1 MRTKLFLGVLF
12 AGGVFYSGY
21 ALGLSNYNWEEVVA
35 KQVAGTALP
44 QDIQNVDFAPFW
56 KAWQILD
63 TKIAPNKIVS
73 TSTSTIANIEAQQ
86 KVWGAIQGL
95 ASSYGDPYT
104 TFFPPQEAKAF
115 AESVKGSF
123 GGVGMEVT
131 MKDKV
136 ITVVTPLKGT
146 PAEKAGIKAKDR
158 IIKIDGVSTLGMSL
172 DKAVALMH
180 GDPGTVVKLT
190 LIRESERR
198 ELELTI
204 IRAIIE
210 VPTIATEIKDGV
222 FVIHL
227 FSFTE
232 NSASKF
238 RDTLLEFGKLYDSG
252 VSNKLIVDLRSNPG
266 GYLESAVDIA
276 SFFLPEGKEI
286 VREVG
291 NREYGEKVYRSR
303 GFNVFGDNLKMVIL
317 IDGGSASASEIVAS
331 ALRDHGKAILIGEQS
346 FGKGSVQ
353 ELIPLTTDTSLK
365 VTIAR
370 WLTPKGA
377 SISDGGI
384 TPDIVVP
391 YATSTPV
398 GETPKDVQLLRA
410 IEELKK

>member
-1 MRTKLFLGVLF
+1 MYMRTKLVLSLIF
-12 AGGVFYSGY
+12 AGGIFYGGY
-21 ALGLSNYNWEEVVA
+21 TLGLSNYNWESIVA
-35 KQVAGTALP
+35 KQVAGTAVP
-44 QDIQNVDFAPFW
+44 QDIEKADFAPMW
-56 KAWQILD
+56 KAWAILD
-63 TKIAPNKIVS
+63 QKIAPSKASS
-73 TSTSTIANIEAQQ
+73 TKVVTEQD

-95 ASSYGDPYT
+95 AASFGDPYT

-115 AESVKGSF
+115 AECVKGSF

-131 MKDKV
+131 MKDKI
-136 ITVVTPLKGT
+136 ITVVAPLKGT
-146 PAEKAGIKAKDR
+146 PAERAGIKANDR
-158 IIKIDGVSTLGMSL
+158 IVKIDGTSTVNMSL
-172 DKAVALMH
+172 DKAVSMMH
-180 GDPGTVVKLT
+180 GDPGTIVKLT
-190 LIRESERR
+190 ILRESERR
-198 ELELTI
+198 EIELTI
-204 IRAIIE
+204 TRAIIE
-210 VPTIATEIKDGV
+210 IPTIETELQDGV

-232 NSASKF
+232 NSAVKF
-238 RDTLLEFGKLYDSG
+238 RDALLEFGKLYDVG
-252 VSNKLIVDLRSNPG
+252 KTNKLVIDLRSNPG

-303 GFNVFGDNLKMVIL
+303 GFDVFKDGNLKLAIL

-331 ALRDHGKAILIGEQS
+331 ALRDHEKAILVGEKS

-353 ELIPLTTDTSLK
+353 ELIPITDDTSLK

-370 WLTPKGA
+370 WLTPKGV

-384 TPDIVVP
+384 LPDIVVP
-391 YATSTPV
+391 HATTTKE

>member
-1 MRTKLFLGVLF
+1 MRTKLLLSVLF
-12 AGGVFYSGY
+12 ATGIFYGGYT
-21 ALGLSNYNWEEVVA
+21 LGLSNYNWESVVT
-35 KQVAGTALP
+35 KQVTGTEVP
-44 QDIQNVDFAPFW
+44 KDIDKADFAPMW
-56 KAWQILD
+56 KAWAILD
-63 TKIAPNKIVS
+63 QKIAPSKASS
-73 TSTSTIANIEAQQ
+73 TKVVTEQD

-95 ASSYGDPYT
+95 AASFGDPYT
-104 TFFPPQEAKAF
+104 TFFPPQQAKAF

-131 MKDKV
+131 MKDNV
-136 ITVVTPLKGT
+136 ITVVAPLRGT
-146 PAEKAGIKAKDR
+146 PAERAGIKASDR
-158 IIKIDGVSTLGMSL
+158 IIKIDGTTTVSMSL
-172 DKAVALMH
+172 DKAVSMMH
-180 GDPGTVVKLT
+180 GDPGTIVKLT
-190 LIRESERR
+190 IFRESERR
-198 ELELTI
+198 EIELI
-204 IRAIIE
+204 ITRAIIE
-210 VPTIATEIKDGV
+210 VPTIQTELKDGV

-232 NSASKF
+232 NSAVKF
-238 RDTLLEFGKLYDSG
+238 RDALLEFGKLYDVG
-252 VSNKLIVDLRSNPG
+252 KTNKLIVDLRSNPG

-303 GFNVFGDNLKMVIL
+303 GFDVFKDGNLKLAIL

-331 ALRDHGKAILIGEQS
+331 ALHDHEKAILVGEKS

-353 ELIPLTTDTSLK
+353 ELIPITSDTSLK

-370 WLTPKGA
+370 WLTPKGL

-384 TPDIVVP
+384 TPDIIVP
-391 YATSTPV
+391 SATTTK
-398 GETPKDVQLLRA
+398 EKEEPKDIQLLRA

>member
-1 MRTKLFLGVLF
+1 MRIKLLFGLLVGAGIFYGGYTLGI
-12 AGGVFYSGY
+12 
-21 ALGLSNYNWEEVVA
+21 SNYNWETVVA
-35 KQVAGTALP
+35 KQVASTAVP
-44 QDIQNVDFAPFW
+44 QDIENADFGPFW
-56 KAWQILD
+56 KTWQILD
-63 TKIAPNKIVS
+63 AKIAPNKIATTSSS
-73 TSTSTIANIEAQQ
+73 TVAKIDDQQ

-95 ASSYGDPYT
+95 AAAYGDPYT

-115 AESVKGSF
+115 ADSVKGSF

-158 IIKIDGVSTLGMSL
+158 IIKIDGISTLNMSL
-172 DKAVALMH
+172 DKAVSLMH
-180 GDPGTVVKLT
+180 GEPGTVVKLT
-190 LIRESERR
+190 LLRESERR
-198 ELELTI
+198 EIDLTI
-204 IRAIIE
+204 TRAVIE
-210 VPTIATEIKDGV
+210 VPTLETEFKDGV
-222 FVIHL
+222 FIIHL

-238 RDTLLEFGKLYDSG
+238 RDALVVFSDLYGNGKT
-252 VSNKLIVDLRSNPG
+252 NKLIIDLRSNPG

-303 GFNVFGDNLKMVIL
+303 GFDVFGDKIEVAIL

-331 ALRDHGKAILIGEQS
+331 ALHDHKRAILVGEQS

-353 ELIPLTTDTSLK
+353 ELVPITSDTSLK

-370 WLTPKGA
+370 WLTPNGT

-391 YATSTPV
+391 YAKST
-398 GETPKDVQLLRA
+398 ETGDVPEDVQLLRA

>member
-63 TKIAPNKIVS
+63 TKIAPNKIAS

-238 RDTLLEFGKLYDSG
+238 RDALLEFGKLYDSG

>member
-1 MRTKLFLGVLF
+1 MYMRTKLFLGLLF
-12 AGGVFYSGY
+12 TGGIFYGGY
-21 ALGLSNYNWEEVVA
+21 TLGLSNYNWESVVA
-35 KQVAGTALP
+35 KQVAGTAIP
-44 QDIQNVDFAPFW
+44 QDIEKADFAPMW
-56 KAWQILD
+56 KAWAILD
-63 TKIAPNKIVS
+63 QKIAPSKASSTKIV
-73 TSTSTIANIEAQQ
+73 TEQD

-95 ASSYGDPYT
+95 AASFGDPYT
-104 TFFPPQEAKAF
+104 TFFPPQESKAF

-136 ITVVTPLKGT
+136 ITVVAPLKGT
-146 PAEKAGIKAKDR
+146 PAERAGIKASDR
-158 IIKIDGVSTLGMSL
+158 IIKIDGTSTVNMSL
-172 DKAVALMH
+172 DKAVSMMH
-180 GDPGTVVKLT
+180 GDPGTIVKLT
-190 LIRESERR
+190 ILRESERR
-198 ELELTI
+198 EIELTI
-204 IRAIIE
+204 TRAIIE
-210 VPTIATEIKDGV
+210 IPTIETELKDGV

-232 NSASKF
+232 NSAVKF
-238 RDTLLEFGKLYDSG
+238 RDALLEFGKLYDVG
-252 VSNKLIVDLRSNPG
+252 KTNKLVIDLRSNPG

-303 GFNVFGDNLKMVIL
+303 GFDVFKDGNLKLAIL

-331 ALRDHGKAILIGEQS
+331 ALRDHEKAILVGEKS

-353 ELIPLTTDTSLK
+353 ELIPITNDTSLK

-370 WLTPKGA
+370 WLTPKGV

-384 TPDIVVP
+384 IPDIVVP
-391 YATSTPV
+391 NATTTKE

>member
-1 MRTKLFLGVLF
+1 MRTKLFFGLLF
-12 AGGVFYSGY
+12 AAGIFYGGYT
-21 ALGLSNYNWEEVVA
+21 LGISNYNWETVIA
-35 KQVAGTALP
+35 KQVAGTAVP
-44 QDIQNVDFAPFW
+44 GDVQDADFAPLW
-56 KAWQILD
+56 KAWATLD
-63 TKIAPNKIVS
+63 QKIAPSKASS
-73 TSTSTIANIEAQQ
+73 TKTIANQD

-136 ITVVTPLKGT
+136 ITVVAPLKGT
-146 PAEKAGIKAKDR
+146 PAFRAGIKANDK
-158 IIKIDGVSTLGMSL
+158 IIEIDGTSTLQMSL

-180 GDPGTVVKLT
+180 GNPGTVVALK
-190 LIRESERR
+190 IFRESERR
-198 ELELTI
+198 NIELSIT
-204 IRAIIE
+204 RAIIE
-210 VPTIATEIKDGV
+210 VPTIQTEFKDGV

-232 NSASKF
+232 NSAPKF
-238 RDTLLEFGKLYDSG
+238 RDALLEFETFFSSGKTD
-252 VSNKLIVDLRSNPG
+252 KLIIDLRSNPG
-266 GYLESAVDIA
+266 GFLESAVDIA

-291 NREYGEKVYRSR
+291 NREYGEKIYRSR
-303 GFNVFGDNLKMVIL
+303 GFNVFGDNLKLAIL
-317 IDGGSASASEIVAS
+317 IDGGSASASEILAS
-331 ALRDHGKAILIGEQS
+331 ALRDHGKAILVGEQS

-353 ELIPLTTDTSLK
+353 ELIPITNDTSLK

-370 WLTPKGA
+370 WLTPNGK

-384 TPDIVVP
+384 TPDVIVP
-391 YATSTPV
+391 YATSTKE
-398 GETPKDVQLLRA
+398 GEVVKDMQLLQA
-410 IEELKK
+410 IAELKK

>member
-12 AGGVFYSGY
+12 AVGVFYGGY
-21 ALGLSNYNWEEVVA
+21 TLGLSNYNWEPVIA

-44 QDIQNVDFAPFW
+44 QDIENADFGPVW

-63 TKIAPNKIVS
+63 SKIAPNKIAT
-73 TSTSTIANIEAQQ
+73 TSTSTIVKVDSQQ

-95 ASSYGDPYT
+95 AASYGDPYT

-131 MKDKV
+131 MKDKI

-146 PAEKAGIKAKDR
+146 PAERAGIKAKDR
-158 IIKIDGVSTLGMSL
+158 IIKIDGISTLDMSL
-172 DKAVALMH
+172 DKAVSLMH
-180 GDPGTVVKLT
+180 GEPGTIVKLT
-190 LIRESERR
+190 LVRESERR

-204 IRAIIE
+204 TRAIIE
-210 VPTIATEIKDGV
+210 VPTIATEKKDGV

-232 NSASKF
+232 NSATKF
-238 RDTLLEFGKLYDSG
+238 RDALLEFGKLYDSG
-252 VSNKLIVDLRSNPG
+252 ASNKLIIDLRSNPG

-303 GFNVFGDNLKMVIL
+303 GFNVFGDNLKMAIL

-331 ALRDHGKAILIGEQS
+331 ALRDHGKAILVGEQS

-353 ELIPLTTDTSLK
+353 ELVPLTPDTSLK

-384 TPDIVVP
+384 TPDFVVP
-391 YATSTPV
+391 YATGTPE

>member
-1 MRTKLFLGVLF
+1 MYMRTKLVLSLIF
-12 AGGVFYSGY
+12 AGGIFYGGY
-21 ALGLSNYNWEEVVA
+21 TLGLSNYNWESIVA
-35 KQVAGTALP
+35 KQVAGTAVP
-44 QDIQNVDFAPFW
+44 QDIEKADFAPMW
-56 KAWQILD
+56 KAWAILD
-63 TKIAPNKIVS
+63 QKIAPSKASS
-73 TSTSTIANIEAQQ
+73 TKVVTEQD

-95 ASSYGDPYT
+95 AASFGDPYT

-131 MKDKV
+131 MKDKI
-136 ITVVTPLKGT
+136 ITVVAPLKGT
-146 PAEKAGIKAKDR
+146 PAERAGIKANDR
-158 IIKIDGVSTLGMSL
+158 IVKIDGTSTVNMSL
-172 DKAVALMH
+172 DKAVSMMH
-180 GDPGTVVKLT
+180 GDPGTIVKLT
-190 LIRESERR
+190 ILRESERR
-198 ELELTI
+198 EIELTI
-204 IRAIIE
+204 TRAIIE
-210 VPTIATEIKDGV
+210 IPTIETELQDGV

-232 NSASKF
+232 NSAVKF
-238 RDTLLEFGKLYDSG
+238 RDALLEFGKLYDVG
-252 VSNKLIVDLRSNPG
+252 KTNKLVIDLRSNPG

-303 GFNVFGDNLKMVIL
+303 GFDVFKDGNLKLAIL

-331 ALRDHGKAILIGEQS
+331 ALRDHEKAILVGEKS

-353 ELIPLTTDTSLK
+353 ELIPITDDTSLK

-370 WLTPKGA
+370 WLTPKGV

-384 TPDIVVP
+384 LPDIVVP
-391 YATSTPV
+391 HATTTKE

>member
-1 MRTKLFLGVLF
+1 MYMRTKLVLSLIF
-12 AGGVFYSGY
+12 AGGIFYGGY
-21 ALGLSNYNWEEVVA
+21 TLGLSNYNWESIVA
-35 KQVAGTALP
+35 KQVAGTAVP
-44 QDIQNVDFAPFW
+44 QDIEKADFAPMW
-56 KAWQILD
+56 KAWAILD
-63 TKIAPNKIVS
+63 QKIAPSKASS
-73 TSTSTIANIEAQQ
+73 TKVVTEQD

-95 ASSYGDPYT
+95 AASFGDPYT

-131 MKDKV
+131 MKDKI
-136 ITVVTPLKGT
+136 ITVVAPLKGT
-146 PAEKAGIKAKDR
+146 PAERAGIKANDR
-158 IIKIDGVSTLGMSL
+158 IVKIDGTSTVNMSL
-172 DKAVALMH
+172 DKAVSMMH
-180 GDPGTVVKLT
+180 GDPGTIVKLT
-190 LIRESERR
+190 ILRESEHR
-198 ELELTI
+198 EIELTI
-204 IRAIIE
+204 TRAIIE
-210 VPTIATEIKDGV
+210 IPTIETELQDGV

-232 NSASKF
+232 NSAVKF
-238 RDTLLEFGKLYDSG
+238 RDALLEFGKLYDVG
-252 VSNKLIVDLRSNPG
+252 KTNKLVIDLRSNPG

-303 GFNVFGDNLKMVIL
+303 GFDVFKDGNLKLAIL

-331 ALRDHGKAILIGEQS
+331 ALRDHEKAILVGEKS

-353 ELIPLTTDTSLK
+353 ELIPITDDTSLK

-370 WLTPKGA
+370 WLTPKGV

-384 TPDIVVP
+384 LPDIVVP
-391 YATSTPV
+391 HATTTKE

>member
-63 TKIAPNKIVS
+63 TKIAPNKIAS
-73 TSTSTIANIEAQQ
+73 SSTSTIANIEAQQ

-238 RDTLLEFGKLYDSG
+238 RDALLEFGKLYDSG

-303 GFNVFGDNLKMVIL
+303 GFNVFGDNLKMIIL

-391 YATSTPV
+391 YATSTPE
-398 GETPKDVQLLRA
+398 GEIPKDVQLLRA

>member
-1 MRTKLFLGVLF
+1 MYMRTKLVLSLIF
-12 AGGVFYSGY
+12 AGGIFYGGY
-21 ALGLSNYNWEEVVA
+21 TLGLSNYNWESVVA
-35 KQVAGTALP
+35 KQVAGTAVP
-44 QDIQNVDFAPFW
+44 QDIEKADFAPMW
-56 KAWQILD
+56 KAWAILD
-63 TKIAPNKIVS
+63 QKIAPSKASS
-73 TSTSTIANIEAQQ
+73 TKVVTEQD

-95 ASSYGDPYT
+95 AASFGDPYT

-131 MKDKV
+131 MKDKI
-136 ITVVTPLKGT
+136 ITVVAPLKGT
-146 PAEKAGIKAKDR
+146 PAERAGIKANDR
-158 IIKIDGVSTLGMSL
+158 IVKIDGTSTMNMSL
-172 DKAVALMH
+172 DKAVSMMH
-180 GDPGTVVKLT
+180 GDPGTIVKLT
-190 LIRESERR
+190 ILRESERR
-198 ELELTI
+198 EIELTI
-204 IRAIIE
+204 TRAIIE
-210 VPTIATEIKDGV
+210 IPTIETELQDGV

-232 NSASKF
+232 NSAVKF
-238 RDTLLEFGKLYDSG
+238 RDALLEFGKLYDVG
-252 VSNKLIVDLRSNPG
+252 KTNKLVIDLRSNPG

-276 SFFLPEGKEI
+276 SFFLSEGKEI

-303 GFNVFGDNLKMVIL
+303 GFDVFKDGNLKLAIL

-331 ALRDHGKAILIGEQS
+331 ALRDHEKAILVGEKS

-353 ELIPLTTDTSLK
+353 ELIPITDDTSLK

-370 WLTPKGA
+370 WLTPKGV

-384 TPDIVVP
+384 LPDIVVP
-391 YATSTPV
+391 HATTTKE
-398 GETPKDVQLLRA
+398 GETPKDLQLLRA

>member
-1 MRTKLFLGVLF
+1 MYMRTKLFLGLVF
-12 AGGVFYSGY
+12 AGGIFYGGY
-21 ALGLSNYNWEEVVA
+21 TLGLSNYNWESVVA
-35 KQVAGTALP
+35 KQVAGTGIP
-44 QDIQNVDFAPFW
+44 QDIEKADFAPMW
-56 KAWQILD
+56 KAWAILD
-63 TKIAPNKIVS
+63 QKIAPSKASS
-73 TSTSTIANIEAQQ
+73 TKVVTEQD

-95 ASSYGDPYT
+95 AASFGDPYT
-104 TFFPPQEAKAF
+104 IFFPPQQAKAF

-131 MKDKV
+131 MKDGV
-136 ITVVTPLKGT
+136 ITVVAPLKNT
-146 PAEKAGIKAKDR
+146 PAERSGIKASDR
-158 IIKIDGVSTLGMSL
+158 IIKIDGISTVDMSL
-172 DKAVALMH
+172 DKAVSMMH
-180 GDPGTVVKLT
+180 GDPGTIVKLT
-190 LIRESERR
+190 IFRESERR
-198 ELELTI
+198 EIELI
-204 IRAIIE
+204 ITRAIIE
-210 VPTIATEIKDGV
+210 VPTIQTELEDGV

-232 NSASKF
+232 NSAVKF
-238 RDTLLEFGKLYDSG
+238 RDALLEFGKLYDVG
-252 VSNKLIVDLRSNPG
+252 KTNKLIVDLRSNPG

-303 GFNVFGDNLKMVIL
+303 GFDVFKDGNLKLAIL

-331 ALRDHGKAILIGEQS
+331 ALHDHDKALLVGEKS

-353 ELIPLTTDTSLK
+353 ELIPITSDTSLK

-370 WLTPKGA
+370 WLTPKGL

-384 TPDIVVP
+384 TPDIVVSS
-391 YATSTPV
+391 ATTTK
-398 GETPKDVQLLRA
+398 ENEEPKDIQLLRA

>member
-1 MRTKLFLGVLF
+1 MYMRTKLFLGLVF
-12 AGGVFYSGY
+12 AGGIFYGGY
-21 ALGLSNYNWEEVVA
+21 TLGLSNYNWESVVA
-35 KQVAGTALP
+35 KQVAGTGIP
-44 QDIQNVDFAPFW
+44 QDIEKADFAPMW
-56 KAWQILD
+56 KAWAILD
-63 TKIAPNKIVS
+63 QKIAPSKASS
-73 TSTSTIANIEAQQ
+73 TKVVTEQD

-95 ASSYGDPYT
+95 AASFGDPYT
-104 TFFPPQEAKAF
+104 IFFPPQQAKVF

-131 MKDKV
+131 MKDGV
-136 ITVVTPLKGT
+136 ITVVAPLKNT
-146 PAEKAGIKAKDR
+146 PAERSGIKASDR
-158 IIKIDGVSTLGMSL
+158 IIKIDGISTVDMSL
-172 DKAVALMH
+172 DKAVSMMH
-180 GDPGTVVKLT
+180 GDPGTIVKLT
-190 LIRESERR
+190 IFRESERR
-198 ELELTI
+198 EIELI
-204 IRAIIE
+204 ITRAIIE
-210 VPTIATEIKDGV
+210 VPTIQTELEDGV

-232 NSASKF
+232 NSAVKF
-238 RDTLLEFGKLYDSG
+238 RDALLEFGKLYDVG
-252 VSNKLIVDLRSNPG
+252 KTNKLIVDLRSNPG

-303 GFNVFGDNLKMVIL
+303 GFDVFKDGNLKLAIL

-331 ALRDHGKAILIGEQS
+331 ALHDHDKALLVGEKS

-353 ELIPLTTDTSLK
+353 ELIPITSDTSLK

-370 WLTPKGA
+370 WLTPKGL

-384 TPDIVVP
+384 TPDIVVSS
-391 YATSTPV
+391 ATTTK
-398 GETPKDVQLLRA
+398 ENEEPKDIQLLRA

>member
-1 MRTKLFLGVLF
+1 MYMRTKLVLSLIF
-12 AGGVFYSGY
+12 AGGIFYGGY
-21 ALGLSNYNWEEVVA
+21 TLGLSNYNWESVVA
-35 KQVAGTALP
+35 KQVAGTAVP
-44 QDIQNVDFAPFW
+44 QDIEKADFAPMW
-56 KAWQILD
+56 KAWAILD
-63 TKIAPNKIVS
+63 QKIAPSKASS
-73 TSTSTIANIEAQQ
+73 TKVVTEQD

-95 ASSYGDPYT
+95 AASFGDPYT

-131 MKDKV
+131 MKDKI
-136 ITVVTPLKGT
+136 ITVVAPLKGT
-146 PAEKAGIKAKDR
+146 PAERAGIKANDR
-158 IIKIDGVSTLGMSL
+158 IVKIDGTSTVNMSL
-172 DKAVALMH
+172 DKAVSMMH
-180 GDPGTVVKLT
+180 GDPGTIVKLT
-190 LIRESERR
+190 ILRESERR
-198 ELELTI
+198 EIELTI
-204 IRAIIE
+204 TRAIIE
-210 VPTIATEIKDGV
+210 IPTIETELQDGV

-232 NSASKF
+232 NSAVKF
-238 RDTLLEFGKLYDSG
+238 RDALLEFGKLYDVG
-252 VSNKLIVDLRSNPG
+252 KTNKLVIDLRSNPG

-303 GFNVFGDNLKMVIL
+303 GFDVFKDGNLKLAIL

-331 ALRDHGKAILIGEQS
+331 ALRDHEKAILVGEKS

-353 ELIPLTTDTSLK
+353 ELIPITDDTSLK

-370 WLTPKGA
+370 WLTPKGV

-384 TPDIVVP
+384 LPDIVVP
-391 YATSTPV
+391 HATTTKE

>member
-1 MRTKLFLGVLF
+1 MRIKLFFGLLFGVGIF
-12 AGGVFYSGY
+12 YGGYT
-21 ALGLSNYNWEEVVA
+21 LGLSNYDWQTVIG
-35 KQVAGTALP
+35 KQVAGTAVPLE
-44 QDIQNVDFAPFW
+44 IQNADFAPFW

-63 TKIAPNKIVS
+63 TKIAPNKIAS
-73 TSTSTIANIEAQQ
+73 TSTSTLTKVDGQQ

-146 PAEKAGIKAKDR
+146 PAEKSGIKAKDR
-158 IIKIDGVSTLGMSL
+158 IIKIDGVSTLTMSL
-172 DKAVALMH
+172 DKAVSLMH
-180 GDPGTVVKLT
+180 GEPGTIVKLT

-198 ELELTI
+198 EIELVIT
-204 IRAIIE
+204 RAIIE
-210 VPTIATEIKDGV
+210 VPTIQTEIKDGV

-232 NSASKF
+232 NSATKF
-238 RDTLLEFGKLYDSG
+238 RDALLEFGTLYDSG
-252 VSNKLIVDLRSNPG
+252 KTNKLIVDLRSNPG

-291 NREYGEKVYRSR
+291 NREYGEKIYRSR
-303 GFNVFGDNLKMVIL
+303 GFNVFGDNLKMAIL

-331 ALRDHGKAILIGEQS
+331 ALHDHGRTILVGEQS

-353 ELIPLTTDTSLK
+353 ELVPITSDTSLK

-384 TPDIVVP
+384 TPDFVVP
-391 YATSTPV
+391 NATSTKE
-398 GETPKDVQLLRA
+398 GEAPKDVQLLRA

>member
-1 MRTKLFLGVLF
+1 MRTKLLFGVLVGIGIF
-12 AGGVFYSGY
+12 YGGYN
-21 ALGLSNYNWEEVVA
+21 LGLSNYNWESVIA
-35 KQVAGTALP
+35 KQVASTAVP
-44 QDIQNVDFAPFW
+44 QDIQSADFAPFW

-63 TKIAPNKIVS
+63 TKIAPNKIAT
-73 TSTSTIANIEAQQ
+73 TSTTTISKIDEQQ

-115 AESVKGSF
+115 ADSVKGSF

-131 MKDKV
+131 MKDKI

-146 PAEKAGIKAKDR
+146 PAEKSGIKAKDR
-158 IIKIDGVSTLGMSL
+158 IIKIDGVSTLNMSL
-172 DKAVALMH
+172 DKAVSLMH
-180 GDPGTVVKLT
+180 GEPGTVVKLT

-198 ELELTI
+198 EIELAIT
-204 IRAIIE
+204 RAIIE
-210 VPTIATEIKDGV
+210 VPTIETEYKDGV
-222 FVIHL
+222 FIIRL

-232 NSASKF
+232 NSAAKF
-238 RDTLLEFGKLYDSG
+238 RDALISFGTLFDSG
-252 VSNKLIVDLRSNPG
+252 KTNKLIIDLRSNPG

-291 NREYGEKVYRSR
+291 NREYGEKIYRSR
-303 GFNVFGDNLKMVIL
+303 GFDVFGDKIKVAVL
-317 IDGGSASASEIVAS
+317 IDGGSASASEILAS
-331 ALRDHGKAILIGEQS
+331 ALHDYNKAILVGEQS

-353 ELIPLTTDTSLK
+353 ELVPITSDTSLK

-370 WLTPKGA
+370 WLTPNGA

-391 YATSTPV
+391 YATSTKE
-398 GETPKDVQLLRA
+398 GEVSKDVQLMRA

>member
-12 AGGVFYSGY
+12 AAGVFYGGY
-21 ALGLSNYNWEEVVA
+21 TLGLSNYNWESVVA
-35 KQVAGTALP
+35 KQVAGTAIP
-44 QDIQNVDFAPFW
+44 QDIQNADFAPFW

-63 TKIAPNKIVS
+63 TKIAPNKIAT
-73 TSTSTIANIEAQQ
+73 TSTSTIVKVDGQQ

-158 IIKIDGVSTLGMSL
+158 IIKIDGVSTLEMSL
-172 DKAVALMH
+172 DKAVSLMH
-180 GDPGTVVKLT
+180 GDPGTIVKLT

-204 IRAIIE
+204 TRAIIE
-210 VPTIATEIKDGV
+210 VPTIATETKDGV

-232 NSASKF
+232 NSATKF
-238 RDTLLEFGKLYDSG
+238 RDALLEFGKLYDSG
-252 VSNKLIVDLRSNPG
+252 ASNKLVVDLRSNPG

-303 GFNVFGDNLKMVIL
+303 GFNVFGDNLKMAIL

-331 ALRDHGKAILIGEQS
+331 ALHDHGKAILVGEQS

-353 ELIPLTTDTSLK
+353 ELIPLTPDTSLK

-384 TPDIVVP
+384 TPDFVVA
-391 YATSTPV
+391 YATDTKE
-398 GETPKDVQLLRA
+398 GETPKDIQLLRA